1 MITIDP
7 NLRGCG
13 VAVWR
18 GAVLEVA
25 MYVAGPSTGRGY
37 WVAEELASNVELA
50 VKDSIHDVRII
61 VCEYPR
67 FYGSTHQKGDPNDL
81 IDVAVVGAAV
91 STKLDSLCSHIES
104 VFPSDW
110 KGNVKKSIMLER
122 IWSKL
127 SEEEKAVVQK
137 TNKSDRED
145 VLDAIGIGLHKL
157 GRLNTR
163 VFNNGD

>member
-13 VAVWR
+13 VALWQNGLLVR
-18 GAVLEVA
+18 A
-25 MYVAGPSTGRGY
+25 MYVKGPAKGRGY
-37 WVAEELASNVELA
+37 AVAEELAYHVELA
-50 VKDSIHDVRII
+50 VKDFDISLI

-67 FYGSTHQKGDPNDL
+67 FYGSTHDKGDPNDL

-91 STKLDSLCSHIES
+91 STKLDSLCSHIEH

-110 KGNVKKSIMLER
+110 KGNVKKQIMLER

-127 SEEEKAVVQK
+127 SDAEKAVVQK
-137 TNKSDRED
+137 TNKSDTED
-145 VLDAIGIGLHKL
+145 ILDAVGIGLWKL
-157 GRLNTR
+157 NRLTTR
-163 VFNNGD
+163 KFANE